1 MASYRQ
7 IYYHIVFGTKNHQKT
22 IPDMYCDNLYKYIWG
37 YIKNKN
43 SKLYRING
51 SLEHI
56 HILVDIHPT
65 IALATFIK
73 DMKVSASLWL
83 KTQKE
88 FSRFNGWSEGYGAFT
103 ISHNDKDRIIEYIKN
118 QKEHHKKE
126 TFEEEYKRLL
136 KEYGLEYIL
145 PEIKDKKIQ
154 P

>member
-56 HILVDIHPT
+56 HLLVDIHPT

-73 DMKVSASLWL
+73 DMKVSSSLWL

-88 FSRFNGWSEGYGAFT
+88 FSSFKGWSEGYGAFS

-145 PEIKDKKIQ
+145 PEIKDKNIQ